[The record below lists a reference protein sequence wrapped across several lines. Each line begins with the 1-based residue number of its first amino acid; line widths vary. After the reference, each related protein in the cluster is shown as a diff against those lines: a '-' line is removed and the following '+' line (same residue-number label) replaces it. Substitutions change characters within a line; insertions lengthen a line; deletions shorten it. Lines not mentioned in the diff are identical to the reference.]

1 MHGEK
6 RYLVGRHGG
15 GEGGALF
22 LGRYL
27 ALDGSAG
34 ANVYLD
40 ALRPHAVLICGKR
53 GYGKSYTMGVLVEE
67 MARMP
72 YAIRKNFCAIVV
84 DTMGIFTCMDK
95 PSGERATEL
104 WGLRPEACPIR
115 VFTPRAHLRPGG
127 SRPLLIPTGSLS
139 FYDYCEVLG
148 IEPLSE
154 HGAALMGAM
163 GDKKRFE
170 IEDLLGEI
178 GASSALQGMLRML
191 SAWELFSGD
200 ASFDELLE
208 PGSVSILDLSGY
220 GHEPEVKSCIV
231 ASLARA
237 LYDVRVAA
245 RRSEVNR
252 REKPLVWL
260 FIDEAH
266 MFMDARQSSRAGR
279 VLANEWL
286 KQGRQPGLS
295 LVLATQRPSALG
307 KDVLSQADVIIC
319 HRLTL
324 KDDVEALEAARP
336 TYVKEPLPD
345 AMARLG
351 EARGAAIV
359 IDDATE
365 SYHVIKIRPRTSE
378 HGGSEPDVYLD

>member
-1 MHGEK
+1 MGRRDEGE
-6 RYLVGRHGG
+6 
-15 GEGGALF
+15 EGALL

-34 ANVYLD
+34 ADVFLD
-40 ALRPHAVLICGKR
+40 ALRPHAILICGKR

-67 MARMP
+67 FARLP
-72 YAIRKNFCAIVV
+72 YRVRKNFCAIVV
-84 DTMGIFTCMDK
+84 DTMGIFTRMDR
-95 PSGERATEL
+95 PSGEGAL
-104 WGLRPEACPIR
+104 SAWGLKPEAYPIR
-115 VFTPRAHLRPGG
+115 TFAPVAHIRSSGV
-127 SRPLLIPTGSLS
+127 RPLRVPTGSLS
-139 FYDYCEVLG
+139 FYDYCELLG
-148 IEPLSE
+148 IEPLGE
-154 HGAALMGAM
+154 HGVSLMGAM
-163 GDKKRFE
+163 GDERRFE
-170 IEDLLGEI
+170 MEDLMGAE
-178 GASSALQGMLRML
+178 GASGALKGLLRMIT
-191 SAWELFSGD
+191 SWGLFSGK

-208 PGSVSILDLSGY
+208 PGTVNILDLSGY
-220 GHEPEVKSCIV
+220 GHEPEAKACIV

-237 LYDVRVAA
+237 LYDIRVAA
-245 RRSEVNR
+245 RKAEAGK

-266 MFMDARQSSRAGR
+266 MFMDASQNSRAGR

-286 KQGRQPGLS
+286 RQGRQPGLS

-307 KDVLSQADVIIC
+307 KDVLSQADIIIC

-351 EARGAAIV
+351 RDRGAAIV

-365 SYHVIKIRPRTSE
+365 SYHVIKVRPRASE
-378 HGGSEPDVYLD
+378 HGGSEPVVYVD

>member
-1 MHGEK
+1 MRGEK
-6 RYLVGRHGG
+6 RYLVGRRDD
-15 GEGGALF
+15 GEEGSLL

-27 ALDGSAG
+27 ALDGSTG
-34 ANVYLD
+34 ADVLLD
-40 ALRPHAVLICGKR
+40 VLKPHAVLICGKR
-53 GYGKSYTMGVLVEE
+53 GYGKSYTMGVLIEE
-67 MARMP
+67 LARLP
-72 YAIRKNFCAIVV
+72 YRVRKNFCAIVV

-95 PSGERATEL
+95 PSEEKGLDE
-104 WGLRPEACPIR
+104 WGIRPEACNIR
-115 VFTPRAHLRPGG
+115 TFAPPAHARSGG
-127 SRPLLIPTGSLS
+127 VRPLHIPTGSLS
-139 FYDYCEVLG
+139 FYDYCELLG
-148 IEPLSE
+148 IEPLGE
-154 HGAALMGAM
+154 HGVALMGAM
-163 GDKKRFE
+163 GDKRHFE
-170 IEDLLGEI
+170 VEDLMEAA
-178 GASSALQGMLRML
+178 GASSALGGLLHML
-191 SAWELFSGD
+191 SSWKLFSGK

-208 PGSVSILDLSGY
+208 PGSVNILDLSGY

-245 RRSEVNR
+245 RRAEAGR

-260 FIDEAH
+260 LIDEAH
-266 MFMDARQSSRAGR
+266 MFMDASQNSRAGR

-286 KQGRQPGLS
+286 RQGRQPGLS
-295 LVLATQRPSALG
+295 LALATQRPSALG
-307 KDVLSQADVIIC
+307 KDVLSQTDVIIC

-351 EARGAAIV
+351 KGRGAAIV

-365 SYHVIKIRPRTSE
+365 SYHVIKVRPRASE
-378 HGGSEPDVYLD
+378 HGGSEPVVYVD

>member
-1 MHGEK
+1 MREEK
-6 RYLVGRHGG
+6 RYLVGRRDDGD
-15 GEGGALF
+15 EGSLL

-27 ALDGSAG
+27 ALDGSTG
-34 ANVYLD
+34 ADVFLD
-40 ALRPHAVLICGKR
+40 VLRPHAILICGKR
-53 GYGKSYTMGVLVEE
+53 GYGKSYTMGVIIEE
-67 MARMP
+67 FARLP
-72 YAIRKNFCAIVV
+72 YRVRKNFCVIVI
-84 DTMGIFTCMDK
+84 DTMGIFTRMDK
-95 PSGERATEL
+95 PSGERGLGE

-115 VFTPRAHLRPGG
+115 TFTPPAHVRSGDV
-127 SRPLLIPTGSLS
+127 RPLQIPTGSLS
-139 FYDYCEVLG
+139 FYDYCELLD
-148 IEPLSE
+148 IEPLGE

-163 GDKKRFE
+163 GDKRHFE
-170 IEDLLGEI
+170 VEDLMEAAD
-178 GASSALQGMLRML
+178 ASSVLRGLLRML
-191 SAWELFSGD
+191 SSWELFSGK

-208 PGSVSILDLSGY
+208 PGSVNILDLSGY
-220 GHEPEVKSCIV
+220 GHEPEIKSCIV

-245 RRSEVNR
+245 RKVEDGK

-266 MFMDARQSSRAGR
+266 MFMDASRDSRAGR

-286 KQGRQPGLS
+286 RQGRQPGLS
-295 LVLATQRPSALG
+295 LALATQRPSALG
-307 KDVLSQADVIIC
+307 KDVLSQTDVIIC

-351 EARGAAIV
+351 KVRGAAIV

-365 SYHVIKIRPRTSE
+365 SYHVIKIRPRASE
-378 HGGSEPDVYLD
+378 HGGSEPVVYVD